1 MEEDPIQEVNEES
14 TTFREL
20 GLCEELCLACEKM
33 GFKKP
38 SKIQR
43 ESLPYTLQG
52 KDIIGLAE
60 TGSGKTAAFA
70 LPVLQS
76 LLNDPQPFYALVMTP
91 TRELALQISQQ
102 FEALGSMIGLKTSVL
117 VGGLDLMEQAI
128 SLTRKPHIIIGTP
141 GRVADHLQNT
151 KGFSLKNLKFLV
163 LDEADRL
170 LNMDFEKEINLIVG
184 AAPRDRTTFLFSATM
199 TNKVQKLQR
208 ACLGKEA
215 VKVEVS
221 SKYQTVETLTQNYLF
236 LPAQYKDT
244 YLIHLLSKFMGNS
257 IIIFTD
263 TTANA
268 TKLTLMLSKL
278 SYSAVALFGKL
289 TQNKRFEALNKFKS
303 KGRNILVATDVAS
316 RGLDIPSVDLVI
328 NYDVPQHS
336 KNYIHRVGRTAR
348 AGRSG
353 RAISLVT
360 QYDVQL
366 FQRIESL
373 IKVRMEEFKCDQ
385 DEVMAIH
392 EEVLEAQRKA
402 LQEIKQAERDE
413 EIDTEEAIDEEGNPI
428 VSALP
433 KKRSKKEGKFVRNK
447 KPKKFKK

>member
-208 ACLGKEA
+208 ACLRKEA

-289 TQNKRFEALNKFKS
+289 TQNKRFEALNKFKA

-353 RAISLVT
+353 RAISLVS

-402 LQEIKQAERDE
+402 LQQIKQAERDE

>member
-1 MEEDPIQEVNEES
+1 
-14 TTFREL
+14 
-20 GLCEELCLACEKM
+20 
-33 GFKKP
+33 
-38 SKIQR
+38 
-43 ESLPYTLQG
+43 
-52 KDIIGLAE
+52 
-60 TGSGKTAAFA
+60 
-70 LPVLQS
+70 
-76 LLNDPQPFYALVMTP
+76 
-91 TRELALQISQQ
+91 
-102 FEALGSMIGLKTSVL
+102 VL

-208 ACLGKEA
+208 ACLRKEA

-289 TQNKRFEALNKFKS
+289 TQNKRFEALNKFKA
-303 KGRNILVATDVAS
+303 KGRNIL
-316 RGLDIPSVDLVI
+316 
-328 NYDVPQHS
+328 
-336 KNYIHRVGRTAR
+336 
-348 AGRSG
+348 
-353 RAISLVT
+353 
-360 QYDVQL
+360 
-366 FQRIESL
+366 
-373 IKVRMEEFKCDQ
+373 
-385 DEVMAIH
+385 
-392 EEVLEAQRKA
+392 
-402 LQEIKQAERDE
+402 
-413 EIDTEEAIDEEGNPI
+413 
-428 VSALP
+428 
-433 KKRSKKEGKFVRNK
+433 
-447 KPKKFKK
+447 

>member
-1 MEEDPIQEVNEES
+1 MEEDPIQEVNEET
-14 TTFREL
+14 TTFRDL

-70 LPVLQS
+70 LPILQS
-76 LLNDPQPFYALVMTP
+76 LLNDPQPFFALVMTP

-141 GRVADHLQNT
+141 GRVVDHLQNT
-151 KGFSLKNLKFLV
+151 KGFSIKNLKFLV

-170 LNMDFEKEINLIVG
+170 LNMDFEKEINLIVS
-184 AAPRDRTTFLFSATM
+184 AAPSDRSTFLFSATM

-208 ACLGKEA
+208 ACLNKEA

-221 SKYQTVETLTQNYLF
+221 TKYQTVETLSQSYIF
-236 LPAQYKDT
+236 LPAQHKDT
-244 YLIHLLSKFMGNS
+244 YLMHILSKFMGNS

-268 TKLTLMLSKL
+268 TKLTLMLGKL

-289 TQNKRFEALNKFKS
+289 TQNKRFESLNKFKT
-303 KGRNILVATDVAS
+303 KGKNILVATDVAS

-366 FQRIESL
+366 FQRIEGL
-373 IKVRMEEFKCDQ
+373 IKVTMEEFKCDQ
-385 DEVMAIH
+385 DEVMSIH
-392 EEVLEAQRKA
+392 EQVLEAQRKA
-402 LQEIKQAERDE
+402 LHEIKQYERDD
-413 EIDTEEAIDEEGNPI
+413 EIDTEEAIDEDGNPI
-428 VSALP
+428 VSSLP
-433 KKRSKKEGKFVRNK
+433 KKRNKKEGKFVRNK
-447 KPKKFKK
+447 KVKKFRK